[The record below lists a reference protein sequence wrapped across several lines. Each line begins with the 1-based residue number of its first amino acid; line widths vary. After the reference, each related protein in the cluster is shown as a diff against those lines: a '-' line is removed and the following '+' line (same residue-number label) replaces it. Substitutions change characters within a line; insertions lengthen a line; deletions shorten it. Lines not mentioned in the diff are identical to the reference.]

1 MLESFYLTREI
12 ENNDDVEV
20 NGSDITDTIITIR
33 CHNKMR
39 LDKNTIAYFLCKS
52 YPDCNVTTIRQGI
65 VYLVSKNKILITSH
79 NGKNSYYLID
89 D

>member
-1 MLESFYLTREI
+1 M
-12 ENNDDVEV
+12 DDVEV

-33 CHNKMR
+33 CRNKMK

-65 VYLVSKNKILITSH
+65 VQLYPIIHIGYHHLNRELL
-79 NGKNSYYLID
+79 G
-89 D
+89 